1 MLKTIFITSGGTGG
15 HIIPARCLAELL
27 SSKNYRVIFFGDYK
41 VKNYQK
47 KQDQFLTKVINSSQL
62 KKSPIDLFKAILQIF
77 FGIVQSIFYL
87 IKFRPFYIFG
97 FGGYASF
104 PMLIASTIFKKRIIL
119 HEQNSHLGK
128 VNRIFSKFAYK
139 IATSFPNTSGINN
152 LDLHKV
158 ILTGNPVRQEIIKLN
173 QLEYQI
179 PKKIEKIHSDNN
191 TKINYN
197 LILASE
203 FFDTVTY
210 EEKINIL
217 VIGGSGGAKIFSD
230 VLPKTFANLP
240 LSIKEK
246 LVITQQCR
254 KDLVDSTIESYKKL
268 DLNVEVKAFF
278 ENIPEILKDVHLVI
292 ARSGSSSIAEFC
304 VAKKPMILIPF
315 ELSADHHQQKNAEF
329 INQNNAGIII
339 KESDFNIDNTTKIL
353 LEILSS
359 KNQLELMSKNA
370 EKLAMVNA
378 TYNLSKIIDN

>member
-1 MLKTIFITSGGTGG
+1 MSKTIFITSGGTGG

-27 SSKNYRVIFFGDYK
+27 SSKNYQVIFFGDYK

-87 IKFRPFYIFG
+87 VKFRPVYIFG

-104 PMLIASTIFKKRIIL
+104 PMLIASAIFKKKIIL

-128 VNRIFSKFAYK
+128 VNRIFSKFSYK

-152 LDLHKV
+152 HDLYKV

-179 PKKIEKIHSDNN
+179 PKKIEKIHSENN

-292 ARSGSSSIAEFC
+292 ARSGSSSIAEF
-304 VAKKPMILIPF
+304 F
-315 ELSADHHQQKNAEF
+315 
-329 INQNNAGIII
+329 
-339 KESDFNIDNTTKIL
+339 KI
-353 LEILSS
+353 
-359 KNQLELMSKNA
+359 
-370 EKLAMVNA
+370 
-378 TYNLSKIIDN
+378 